1 MGSGAAPGDQILNA
15 MEAIPMTR
23 RCAGSGL
30 MLAGVIV
37 TVVGLTVAL
46 MRTWHIPGY
55 WTTLAVGIA
64 LLLGGA
70 IRAVGGRRREPDT
83 RTA

>member
-1 MGSGAAPGDQILNA
+1 
-15 MEAIPMTR
+15 
-23 RCAGSGL
+23 